1 MIIPL
6 ILQQIDMVDSDLKVG
21 SSNAEG
27 VYVKD
32 TQLLQFDWSKL
43 YTNLSYVWP
52 NGGTT
57 GSFPVIIA
65 NLSSDP
71 VLLQR
76 DGETEEVAPGKID
89 WYTIGGQGQA
99 ISEISLFNE
108 DANGNG
114 SSKRVVQ
121 FYSTMYAVGG
131 DTNTYI
137 GSCTF
142 DNTVNFDYAST
153 DYIMIPVTY
162 SNLFDDTGVNYKPC
176 VAYISGYI
184 SNADTGR
191 VTFRVWNLGVD
202 SDIMEYSGDVLS
214 IKAIK
219 IKD

>member
-1 MIIPL
+1 
-6 ILQQIDMVDSDLKVG
+6 MVDNDLKVG

-32 TQLLQFDWSKL
+32 HQLLQFDWSKL
-43 YTNLSYVWP
+43 YANLSYVWP

-76 DGETEEVAPGKID
+76 DGKTEEVAPGIID

-121 FYSTMYAVGG
+121 FYSTMYAEGESINYGYAHNQIMDKNELINDFTSEV
-131 DTNTYI
+131 YKQFAWI
-137 GSCTF
+137 VFIF
-142 DNTVNFDYAST
+142 DN
-153 DYIMIPVTY
+153 
-162 SNLFDDTGVNYKPC
+162 
-176 VAYISGYI
+176 
-184 SNADTGR
+184 
-191 VTFRVWNLGVD
+191 
-202 SDIMEYSGDVLS
+202 
-214 IKAIK
+214 
-219 IKD
+219 

>member
-1 MIIPL
+1 MDNQNDIAL
-6 ILQQIDMVDSDLKVG
+6 ANTVDGGGLRVGETNAGAFVG
-21 SSNAEG
+21 STLVAGKE
-27 VYVKD
+27 
-32 TQLLQFDWSKL
+32 FDWNKL
-43 YTNLSYVWP
+43 YSNLSYVWP

-121 FYSTMYAVGG
+121 FYSTMYAEGESINYGYAHNQIMDKNELINDFTSEV
-131 DTNTYI
+131 YKQFAWI
-137 GSCTF
+137 VFIF
-142 DNTVNFDYAST
+142 DN
-153 DYIMIPVTY
+153 
-162 SNLFDDTGVNYKPC
+162 
-176 VAYISGYI
+176 
-184 SNADTGR
+184 
-191 VTFRVWNLGVD
+191 
-202 SDIMEYSGDVLS
+202 
-214 IKAIK
+214 
-219 IKD
+219 